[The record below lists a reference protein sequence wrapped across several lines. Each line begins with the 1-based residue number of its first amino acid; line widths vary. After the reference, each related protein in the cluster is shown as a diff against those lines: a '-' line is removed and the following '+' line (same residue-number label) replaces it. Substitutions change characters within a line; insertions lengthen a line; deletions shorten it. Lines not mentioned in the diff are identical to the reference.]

1 MAFQDSAESLA
12 EKLHLSRVPRPVFA
26 AIALVLALVVALAVF
41 AFATSPDSGFKVTAA
56 SDETAAQSAED
67 AGEEEARADGAGG
80 GSDTSPAPA
89 AADEEDVVLPA
100 GGDATARRVCIHVDG
115 CVAAPGVY
123 YLEAGSRVIDAVTAA
138 GGATGEARTD
148 AVNLAQEVQDGR
160 RDRHPV
166 ARRRSGGILGRGRSD
181 GILQLA
187 GFRRPV
193 SFGDD
198 GLVNI
203 NTATAEELETLKGVG
218 AATAEK
224 IIADREANG
233 PFKSIDDL
241 TRVSGIG
248 EKKLSAMRDRLCL

>member
-41 AFATSPDSGFKVTAA
+41 AFATSPGSGIEVTAA

-80 GSDTSPAPA
+80 RQRH
-89 AADEEDVVLPA
+89 LA
-100 GGDATARRVCIHVDG
+100 G
-115 CVAAPGVY
+115 
-123 YLEAGSRVIDAVTAA
+123 AA
-138 GGATGEARTD
+138 GRGRGGRGAPCGRRCYGEARLHPCGRLRGGAGRLLFGGGQSRHRRRD
-148 AVNLAQEVQDGR
+148 GGR
-160 RDRHPV
+160 RSHRRGADRRGEPGPGGAGRSADRHPV
-166 ARRRSGGILGRGRSD
+166 ARRRSGGILGAADRTASSSSQASGGLS
-181 GILQLA
+181 
-187 GFRRPV
+187 P
-193 SFGDD
+193 SGDD

-233 PFKSIDDL
+233 
-241 TRVSGIG
+241 R
-248 EKKLSAMRDRLCL
+248 LSPSTI

>member
-41 AFATSPDSGFKVTAA
+41 AFATSPGSGIEVTAA

-80 GSDTSPAPA
+80 GSDTSPAPP
-89 AADEEDVVLPA
+89 AADGEDVVLPA

-138 GGATGEARTD
+138 GGATDEARTD
-148 AVNLAQEVQDGR
+148 AVNLAQEVQDGQQIVIPS
-160 RDRHPV
+160 DRT
-166 ARRRSGGILGRGRSD
+166 ASSSSQASGGLS
-181 GILQLA
+181 
-187 GFRRPV
+187 P
-193 SFGDD
+193 SGDD